1 MHCVQRYIFRAI
13 PFLLFFVAVSG
24 TMAQSGRVTPTPT
37 PSDDDPVR
45 VITEEVKVNIL
56 AFDEDDNFFTDV
68 KPEDLVI
75 NENDILHQ
83 AASLRRL
90 PANVL
95 IVMDTGGELR
105 SIKNLDQ
112 TKKTARAVINALRPD
127 DSVAILQYAD
137 SVQLLEEWTTDRN
150 RLYAS
155 VGRAKFGRRSVFVD
169 AVRAATELLVKLPED
184 NRHLVLITDGTDSLS
199 DAYERT
205 AAFREILSTD
215 INVHV
220 ISYARMEAVA
230 IDPKTKTLSN
240 APPPKAMPDEI
251 AATLPPGVR
260 DRAQAPKIGP
270 TVNLD
275 RKHLQ
280 TMRKRKADL
289 EASDA
294 AMLALAEGTNG
305 TFTDPMS
312 FDEMLSK
319 ASLIAKHID
328 ATYVLT
334 YIPKF
339 PLSEGG
345 GERRIEVTSKRAGLI
360 VHARRK
366 LILPSA
372 K

>member
-1 MHCVQRYIFRAI
+1 
-13 PFLLFFVAVSG
+13 
-24 TMAQSGRVTPTPT
+24 MAQSGRVTPTPT

-169 AVRAATELLVKLPED
+169 AVRAQRPNCL
-184 NRHLVLITDGTDSLS
+184 
-199 DAYERT
+199 
-205 AAFREILSTD
+205 
-215 INVHV
+215 
-220 ISYARMEAVA
+220 
-230 IDPKTKTLSN
+230 
-240 APPPKAMPDEI
+240 
-251 AATLPPGVR
+251 
-260 DRAQAPKIGP
+260 
-270 TVNLD
+270 
-275 RKHLQ
+275 
-280 TMRKRKADL
+280 
-289 EASDA
+289 
-294 AMLALAEGTNG
+294 
-305 TFTDPMS
+305 
-312 FDEMLSK
+312 
-319 ASLIAKHID
+319 
-328 ATYVLT
+328 
-334 YIPKF
+334 
-339 PLSEGG
+339 
-345 GERRIEVTSKRAGLI
+345 
-360 VHARRK
+360 
-366 LILPSA
+366 
-372 K
+372 